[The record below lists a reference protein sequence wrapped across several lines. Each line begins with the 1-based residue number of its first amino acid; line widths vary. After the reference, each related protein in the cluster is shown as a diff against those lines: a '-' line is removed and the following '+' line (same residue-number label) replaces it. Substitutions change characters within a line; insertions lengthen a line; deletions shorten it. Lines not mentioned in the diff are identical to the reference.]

1 MNTNARTV
9 EEFNALLRTK
19 TYEELGRMYDH
30 LYDMRE
36 ANRIA
41 SERVLV
47 EYYTKKLYLMERE
60 IDRRN
65 FE

>member
-30 LYDMRE
+30 LCDMRE
-36 ANRIA
+36 ANKIA